1 MPGLDLRRGK
11 RHQRAMT
18 NAMKGDLLDMGRNVV
33 EAGVDEG
40 ASGSD
45 GIHSHIRRQLEG
57 LPSGVAI
64 METGELSI

>member
-40 ASGSD
+40 TPSVDDIYGR
-45 GIHSHIRRQLEG
+45 IRRQLEG
-57 LPSGVAI
+57 LQLNHQGW
-64 METGELSI
+64 